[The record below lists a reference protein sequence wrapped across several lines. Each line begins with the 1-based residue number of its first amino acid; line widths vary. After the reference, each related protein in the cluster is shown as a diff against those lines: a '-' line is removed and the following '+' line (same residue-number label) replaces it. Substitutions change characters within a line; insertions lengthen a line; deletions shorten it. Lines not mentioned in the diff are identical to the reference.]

1 MMDRRTFISAVAA
14 AILAA
19 SRGASAQTATTV
31 RRIGILSAGAPM
43 TLAELQAE
51 EVALRAFGWV
61 EGKNLLFE
69 RRYANS
75 SAELL
80 QRFAEELVRLKVDI
94 IVTWGTPATLAA
106 RKATTTLPIVMA
118 TAGDP
123 VRAGLVASLS
133 RPGGNITGFSIVG
146 PEINAQTSRPAARV
160 VAGLATRRRA
170 GEFDQS
176 LLSRRA
182 QGFRAGVPVHRYRA
196 DLRRSC
202 RGQREL
208 ENAID
213 EMARRRARRHFVLRD
228 NLFNDNRILLMS
240 AASRH
245 GLPTIVSDIQRGMLE
260 AGALI
265 SYAHTHEEE
274 YQRNAAFIDRI
285 LRGAKPA
292 DLPIEQPTKFELII
306 NLKAAKA
313 LGITIPQSLLLRA
326 DQVIQ

>member
-1 MMDRRTFISAVAA
+1 MFISAVAA

-19 SRGASAQTATTV
+19 PLAASSQTATTV
-31 RRIGILSAGAPM
+31 RRVGVLSAGAPM
-43 TLAELQAE
+43 TLVELQAE

-61 EGKNLLFE
+61 EGRNLLFE
-69 RRYANS
+69 RRHANG

-106 RKATTTLPIVMA
+106 RKATTTIPIVMA

-146 PEINAQTSRPAARV
+146 PEINAKRLALLRELLPDLQRV
-160 VAGLATRRRA
+160 
-170 GEFDQS
+170 
-176 LLSRRA
+176 
-182 QGFRAGVPVHRYRA
+182 GVLENSTNPYYRA
-196 DLRRSC
+196 VRKDFEQACRSI
-202 RGQREL
+202 GIEPIFVEVAAASEL
-208 ENAID
+208 ENAIE
-213 EMARRRARRHFVLRD
+213 EMARRHAQALFVLRD

-240 AASRH
+240 AALRH

-274 YQRNAAFIDRI
+274 YRRNAAFIDRI

-306 NLKAAKA
+306 NLKTAKA